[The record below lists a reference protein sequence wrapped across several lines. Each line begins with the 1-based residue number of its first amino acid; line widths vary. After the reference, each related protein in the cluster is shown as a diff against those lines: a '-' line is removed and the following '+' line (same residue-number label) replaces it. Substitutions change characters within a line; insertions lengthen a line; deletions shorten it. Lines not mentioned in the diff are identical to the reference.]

1 MTSVGPRLATSPQF
15 RDEERGRSPLAHL
28 LHELNQPLTGLQC
41 SMELA
46 VAGPRPTDH
55 YVRTLREGLELVSRM
70 RDLVEAIREV
80 VQTRETQTGAFA
92 LFRLDSLVS
101 EVAVE
106 LEPIA
111 AAEGVRL
118 IVLNSTPLPVHSHR
132 VRVQSLVF
140 RTLDSILS
148 LTRKKCEMRVATVYE
163 EDYGCLIVTSTDG
176 SAVAA
181 RSPFSRPELGLLV
194 AQAGWEA
201 MGATWTSTRTGEDQN
216 LVIRMPLAS
225 FAK

>member
-1 MTSVGPRLATSPQF
+1 
-15 RDEERGRSPLAHL
+15 
-28 LHELNQPLTGLQC
+28 
-41 SMELA
+41 MELA

-118 IVLNSTPLPVHSHR
+118 IVLNSTPF
-132 VRVQSLVF
+132 QY
-140 RTLDSILS
+140 I
-148 LTRKKCEMRVATVYE
+148 ATVFGYR
-163 EDYGCLIVTSTDG
+163 VWSFAHWTRS
-176 SAVAA
+176 SA
-181 RSPFSRPELGLLV
+181 LLV
-194 AQAGWEA
+194 R
-201 MGATWTSTRTGEDQN
+201 S
-216 LVIRMPLAS
+216 
-225 FAK
+225 AKCALRRCTKRIMAA

>member
-1 MTSVGPRLATSPQF
+1 
-15 RDEERGRSPLAHL
+15 
-28 LHELNQPLTGLQC
+28 
-41 SMELA
+41 
-46 VAGPRPTDH
+46 
-55 YVRTLREGLELVSRM
+55 
-70 RDLVEAIREV
+70 
-80 VQTRETQTGAFA
+80 
-92 LFRLDSLVS
+92 
-101 EVAVE
+101 
-106 LEPIA
+106 
-111 AAEGVRL
+111 
-118 IVLNSTPLPVHSHR
+118 
-132 VRVQSLVF
+132 
-140 RTLDSILS
+140 
-148 LTRKKCEMRVATVYE
+148 MRVATVYE